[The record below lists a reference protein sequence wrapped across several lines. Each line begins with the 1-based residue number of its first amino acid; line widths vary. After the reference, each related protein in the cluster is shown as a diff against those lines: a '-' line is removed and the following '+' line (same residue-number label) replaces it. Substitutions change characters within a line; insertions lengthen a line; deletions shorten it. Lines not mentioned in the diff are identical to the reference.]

1 MRAPAERMGCCSD
14 LIGRDLTRV
23 RPSGRV
29 LSPLTWAM
37 LGGLLVAALVLAA
50 LRIDLLRV
58 RYGLAQAVKQEKV
71 LLEERRSL
79 EAEREALRAPGRLAD
94 IAGEAGLTR
103 PRQILRL
110 ERLGATRP

>member
-1 MRAPAERMGCCSD
+1 MRARAERMGRGCD
-14 LIGRDLTRV
+14 LINRDLARV

-29 LSPLTWAM
+29 LPPLAWAL

-79 EAEREALRAPGRLAD
+79 EAERQSLRAPGRLAEL
-94 IAGEAGLTR
+94 AGEAGLVR
-103 PRQILRL
+103 PRQTLRL